1 MRSKTLLSYQ
11 CWAGLRNATN
21 PKSIPRPMRV
31 NAVGKP
37 IMIATTMSPSIRSPR
52 EGSLTR
58 ARSLPVGRVVDGR
71 ALACRL
77 VDGMGLP
84 DGGAPRLLVDELA
97 VRELLA
103 DDVDLLDV
111 LDARGP
117 HARAQAHDA
126 ARDLRDALE

>member
-1 MRSKTLLSYQ
+1 MRSKTRLSYQ
-11 CWAGLRNATN
+11 CWPGLRNATN
-21 PKSIPRPMRV
+21 PKSIPRPMSV

-37 IMIATTMSPSIRSPR
+37 IMIATTMSPSIKSPR

-58 ARSLPVGRVVDGR
+58 KRSLPVGRVVDGR
-71 ALACRL
+71 AVTCRF

-84 DGGAPRLLVDELA
+84 DGGAARLLVDELA
-97 VRELLA
+97 VRELLT

-117 HARAQAHDA
+117 H
-126 ARDLRDALE
+126 